1 MASLQDRVIGVLR
14 LQASTFEEVEADAS
28 ATPQA
33 ATIVVVAA
41 ISTAIGAFIATPIL
55 GAVGA
60 VVSLCLALVGWV
72 VGSFVL
78 QIVGTKILPG
88 QNTQADLGQ
97 VLRTTGFAA
106 APKLL
111 GILTMIPILGFLLS
125 LVIGLW
131 SLVAMVIGVKAALD
145 YDDFVKPIIVCV
157 ITWIVMWVII
167 AIPMA
172 LLFGAAMMAGAGAA
186 R

>member
-1 MASLQDRVIGVLR
+1 MASLQERVIGVLR
-14 LQASTFEEVEADAS
+14 LQESTFEEVEADAS

-33 ATIVVVAA
+33 AIIVVVGA
-41 ISTAIGAFIATPIL
+41 ISGAIGAFVTTPIL

-60 VVSLCLALVGWV
+60 VVSIILALVGW
-72 VGSFVL
+72 GIASFIL
-78 QIVGTKILPG
+78 QILGTKVMPG
-88 QNTQADLGQ
+88 KNTSADVGQ

-106 APKLL
+106 APKLF
-111 GILTMIPILGFLLS
+111 GILTVVPVLGLLVG
-125 LVIGLW
+125 LLLGLW

-145 YDDFVKPIIVCV
+145 YDDYVKPIVVCLITIV
-157 ITWIVMWVII
+157 IMWIII

-172 LLFGAAMMAGAGAA
+172 LLFGAAMMAGATA